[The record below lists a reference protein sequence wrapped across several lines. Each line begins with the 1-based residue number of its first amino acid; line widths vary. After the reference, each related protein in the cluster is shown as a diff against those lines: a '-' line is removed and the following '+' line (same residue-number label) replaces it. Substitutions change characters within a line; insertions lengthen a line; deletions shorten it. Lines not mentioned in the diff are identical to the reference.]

1 MTDSNAAG
9 AARPAAKEKEKEKEK
24 ESRKKWGDELVD
36 AGYTILPNTLI
47 LRQKALGLEPIHV
60 NILLVLFTYWWTADA
75 LPYPS
80 KKTMAEIIGVDEST
94 IRRRI
99 AEMEG
104 WKFIKRVQRRVAH
117 DRNQTNI
124 YDFSGLI
131 EALQPFALE
140 EIQAK
145 EANRAAKASRVSRKK
160 PELKKPEL
168 KVVAK

>member
-1 MTDSNAAG
+1 MTDNTTAIPAP
-9 AARPAAKEKEKEKEK
+9 RPATKEKEK
-24 ESRKKWGDELVD
+24 ESRKKWGDKLIE
-36 AGYTILPNTLI
+36 AGYTILPSTLI
-47 LRQKALGLEPIHV
+47 TRQKALGLEPIHI
-60 NILLVLFTYWWTADA
+60 NILLVLFTYWWTADS

-104 WKFIKRVQRRVAH
+104 WKFIKRVQRRVEH

-131 EALQPFALE
+131 EALQPYALE

-145 EANRAAKASRVSRKK
+145 EANRAAKASRVARKK
-160 PELKKPEL
+160 PVL
-168 KVVAK
+168 KVVTK